1 MITVVQLYVVIDA
14 LELKVDSPLVE
25 AAGFLK
31 AYFDTA
37 EDRSTSMSSDF
48 GFGDLTIIMAESH
61 EIRSRFN
68 SYCGIASKVFHST
81 TSVAAFDFL
90 PLNPWIGRLG
100 VSKFMTAETM
110 FFHASPCCKD
120 YSLTAER
127 NLMCQIVIQLIGIFG
142 YV

>member
-1 MITVVQLYVVIDA
+1 MGYHIMITVVQLYVVIDA
-14 LELKVDSPLVE
+14 LELKVDSPLGE

-68 SYCGIASKVFHST
+68 SYCGSKSC
-81 TSVAAFDFL
+81 L
-90 PLNPWIGRLG
+90 L
-100 VSKFMTAETM
+100 VS
-110 FFHASPCCKD
+110 
-120 YSLTAER
+120 Y
-127 NLMCQIVIQLIGIFG
+127 
-142 YV
+142 